1 MESKDSAVSSTG
13 GSAEKPSPLWRGFF
27 MKPFKTIDEQIAIL
41 KQRGLLIPNEIRAR
55 FCLLE
60 NNYYNIINGYS
71 KFFPMQG
78 DIYTNGT
85 TFDEVICLY
94 MIDSEIKQA
103 FFKAILTAESHL
115 KSIFSYR
122 FAQEFPQLSYPY
134 LDILCYDPQKTL
146 DVMSTIHR
154 LSGIINRQSRIRQSS
169 ISHYLSNYGNVPIW
183 VLIGYLDFGELRYML
198 DSTHTHIQNNVAKDM
213 MMYVHQHIPACPIFP
228 PEIMLAF
235 LANINELRN
244 VCAHNNRMIGF
255 QCRRD
260 DKYFQPLHSL
270 HGISATDSRRD
281 AYSVYLS
288 LQCFMGMSDFA
299 KLHNTLRK
307 RIRYFSHQLQTINM
321 ADVLIQLGFPCSWH
335 TTASKLPQ

>member
-1 MESKDSAVSSTG
+1 LEGV
-13 GSAEKPSPLWRGFF
+13 FF
-27 MKPFKTIDEQIAIL
+27 VKPFKTIDEQIAIL
-41 KQRGLLIPNEIRAR
+41 KQRGLRIPNEDRAR
-55 FCLLE
+55 RYLLE

-78 DIYTNGT
+78 DTYTNGT

-103 FFKAILTAESHL
+103 FFKAILATELHL

-122 FAQEFPQLSYPY
+122 FAEAFPQLSYPY
-134 LDILCYDPQKTL
+134 LDIACYDPQKTL
-146 DVMSTIHR
+146 DVMSTIHK
-154 LSGIINRQSRIRQSS
+154 LSGIINRQTKIRHSS
-169 ISHYLSNYGNVPIW
+169 ISHYLSNYGNIPIW
-183 VLIGYLDFGELRYML
+183 VLIGYLDFGDLRYML
-198 DSTHTHIQNNVAKDM
+198 VNTHTRIQNNVAQDM
-213 MMYVHQHIPACPIFP
+213 MPYIHQHIPTCSVFP

-260 DKYFQPLHSL
+260 DKFFHPLHSL
-270 HGISATDSRRD
+270 HSISAAGSRRD
-281 AYSVYLS
+281 VYSVYLS
-288 LQCFMGMSDFA
+288 LQCFLGMSDYA

-307 RIRYFSHQLQTINM
+307 RMRYFSKQLCTISI
-321 ADVLIQLGFPCSWH
+321 DEILSQLGFPASWH
-335 TTASKLPQ
+335 TTVPKFPQ

>member
-1 MESKDSAVSSTG
+1 
-13 GSAEKPSPLWRGFF
+13 
-27 MKPFKTIDEQIAIL
+27 MKPFKSIDEQITIL
-41 KQRGLLIPNEIRAR
+41 KQRGLLIPDESKAR
-55 FCLLE
+55 SFLLE
-60 NNYYNIINGYS
+60 NNYYIIINGYS

-78 DIYTNGT
+78 DIYTNST

-122 FAQEFPQLSYPY
+122 FAEAFPSQSYSY
-134 LDILCYDPQKTL
+134 LDIACYDPQKTL
-146 DVMSTIHR
+146 DVMSTIHK
-154 LSGIINRQSRIRQSS
+154 LSGIIKRQVKLRHSS
-169 ISHYLSNYGNVPIW
+169 VSHYLSNYDNVPIW

-198 DSTHTHIQNNVAKDM
+198 DNTHTHIQNNVAKDM
-213 MMYVHQHIPACPIFP
+213 MMYIHQHIPSCSVFP

-244 VCAHNNRMIGF
+244 VCAHNNRMLGF

-260 DKYFQPLHSL
+260 DKYFHPLHSL
-270 HGISATDSRRD
+270 YGISATDSRRS
-281 AYSVYLS
+281 AYSIYLS
-288 LQCFMGMSDFA
+288 LQCFLGASDFA

-307 RIRYFSHQLQTINM
+307 RIRYFSQQLQTININ
-321 ADVLIQLGFPCSWH
+321 DVLLQLGFPASWH
-335 TTASKLPQ
+335 TTVSKLPQQ